1 MSHVHGSQR
10 LISFVLSLSQ
20 PGRSGPWPHF
30 SRSGKGMKK
39 HNSSPFLRP
48 TGGQRRAAA
57 ETGFA
62 KAGVQF
68 TNLRINE
75 LKRIS

>member
-1 MSHVHGSQR
+1 MIPGDSAHLCLFCLSWKGADHVH
-10 LISFVLSLSQ
+10 ISLDMAKAWRNTTLPFF
-20 PGRSGPWPHF
+20 GPQE
-30 SRSGKGMKK
+30 GNIELQLK
-39 HNSSPFLRP
+39 L
-48 TGGQRRAAA
+48 
-57 ETGFA
+57 TGFA